1 MFKKKMK
8 NEDDMLID
16 ENTYSDYDENILNNT
31 NHQNNSYDS
40 NSFANFNDESNTKS
54 VTDFYNEQDLKN
66 ITHELVNKNLLIK
79 KIMNFIL
86 IILGLI
92 IVGCITYSIIDVKF
106 SNHDIKL
113 NLTSIGLIKNRTTTG
128 NYQMD
133 YLITPKTSRIPRFN
147 ITNKEI
153 IKINEMTSYI
163 TALKTGETE
172 VEVFEINGNRNI
184 KNTLKVYVVD
194 HEIKLENFIV
204 TDMKIKKNVPDMITI
219 TPYPENATELNYI
232 YQSNNPEIV
241 EVNNEGIVT
250 GLNEG
255 SAQITITNNKISRT
269 ITISVS

>member
-16 ENTYSDYDENILNNT
+16 ENTYSDYDENSLNNT
-31 NHQNNSYDS
+31 NQQNNSYDS